1 MASVTLSMVTD
12 ERDCAAIVSDTG
24 WVVAEGDMQ
33 KLTDAI
39 IIALS
44 MLKDHRK
51 KQGEKAK
58 KGISESYSIKNSAVQ
73 FRECIEE
80 KIGS

>member
-51 KQGEKAK
+51 KQGEKA
-58 KGISESYSIKNSAVQ
+58 
-73 FRECIEE
+73 
-80 KIGS
+80 